1 MLFWCVQATNPGW
14 KYIGEG
20 PFTYPNSKVV
30 YAKGSSGVLAAL
42 KAAKT
47 TLAVLQVRGNDMM
60 RTLSRSAVLE
70 IYQ

>member
-1 MLFWCVQATNPGW
+1 MLSWRAQATNPGW

-42 KAAKT
+42 KAGKT
-47 TLAVLQVRGNDMM
+47 TVAVLQVRGNN
-60 RTLSRSAVLE
+60 THTS
-70 IYQ
+70 